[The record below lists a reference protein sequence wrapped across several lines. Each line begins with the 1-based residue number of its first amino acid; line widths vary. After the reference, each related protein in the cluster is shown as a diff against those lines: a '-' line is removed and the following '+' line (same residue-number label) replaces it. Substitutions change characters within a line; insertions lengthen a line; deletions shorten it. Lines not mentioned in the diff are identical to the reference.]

1 MNRKFLS
8 SALLSVFFFS
18 AIHKEVLAQ
27 KYTVNIKIN
36 NLNSKKGQLL
46 ISIFNKET
54 GFPENNKAAY
64 STLVFKE
71 PLRSNLSLFLPKGSY
86 AFAIVHDKNS
96 NNKMDKNL
104 VGAPTEAY
112 GVSLNKT
119 YLLKAPEFEE
129 NKFTLVKDTSLVVT
143 LK

>member
-1 MNRKFLS
+1 M
-8 SALLSVFFFS
+8 
-18 AIHKEVLAQ
+18 LAQ
-27 KYTVNIKIN
+27 KHTINIKLN
-36 NLNSKKGQLL
+36 NLSSKKGQLL
-46 ISIFNKET
+46 ISIFNKES

-71 PLRSNLSLFLPKGSY
+71 PLSSNLSLFLPSGSY

-96 NNKMDKNL
+96 NNKMDKNMF
-104 VGAPTEAY
+104 GAPTEDY

-129 NKFTLVKDTSLVVT
+129 NKFTLTKDTNLIIH

>member
-1 MNRKFLS
+1 M
-8 SALLSVFFFS
+8 
-18 AIHKEVLAQ
+18 LAQ
-27 KYTVNIKIN
+27 KHTINIKLN
-36 NLNSKKGQLL
+36 NLSSKKGQLL
-46 ISIFNKET
+46 ISIFNKES

-71 PLRSNLSLFLPKGSY
+71 PLRSNLSLFLPSGSY

-96 NNKMDKNL
+96 NNKMDKNMF
-104 VGAPTEAY
+104 GAPTEAY

-129 NKFTLVKDTSLVVT
+129 NKFTLVKDTSLVIT

>member
-8 SALLSVFFFS
+8 SALLSVSFFS

-27 KYTVNIKIN
+27 KHTINIKLN
-36 NLNSKKGQLL
+36 NLSSKKGQLL
-46 ISIFNKET
+46 ISIFNKES

-71 PLRSNLSLFLPKGSY
+71 PLSSNLSLFLPSGSY

-129 NKFTLVKDTSLVVT
+129 NKFTLTKDTNLIVH

>member
-8 SALLSVFFFS
+8 SALLSVSFFS
-18 AIHKEVLAQ
+18 TIHKEELAQ

-36 NLNSKKGQLL
+36 NLSSKKGQLL
-46 ISIFNKET
+46 ISIFNKES

-71 PLRSNLSLFLPKGSY
+71 PLSSNLSLFLPSGSY

-129 NKFTLVKDTSLVVT
+129 NKFTLTKDTNLIIH

>member
-1 MNRKFLS
+1 MYRRIIAPS
-8 SALLSVFFFS
+8 LLSVFLICS
-18 AIHKEVLAQ
+18 SQKDMLAQ

-36 NLNSKKGQLL
+36 NLSSKKGQLL

-129 NKFTLVKDTSLVVT
+129 NKFILVKDTSLIIT

>member
-1 MNRKFLS
+1 M
-8 SALLSVFFFS
+8 
-18 AIHKEVLAQ
+18 LAQ
-27 KYTVNIKIN
+27 KHTINIKLN
-36 NLNSKKGQLL
+36 NLSSKKGQLL
-46 ISIFNKET
+46 ISIFNKES

-71 PLRSNLSLFLPKGSY
+71 PLGSNLSLFLPSGSY

-96 NNKMDKNL
+96 NNKMDKNMF
-104 VGAPTEAY
+104 GAPTEAY

-129 NKFTLVKDTSLVVT
+129 NKFTLTKDTNLIIH

>member
-1 MNRKFLS
+1 MYRRIIVPS
-8 SALLSVFFFS
+8 LLSVFLFCTS
-18 AIHKEVLAQ
+18 QKDMLAQ
-27 KYTVNIKIN
+27 KHTINIKLN
-36 NLNSKKGQLL
+36 NLSSKKGQLL
-46 ISIFNKET
+46 ISIFNKES

-71 PLRSNLSLFLPKGSY
+71 PLRSNLSLFLPSGSY

-96 NNKMDKNL
+96 NNKMDKNMF
-104 VGAPTEAY
+104 GAPTEAY

-129 NKFTLVKDTSLVVT
+129 NKFTLVKDTSLIIN